1 MDFTSSIDTIDEV
14 TRSIKVSIPLD
25 TIRKETDVALT
36 KLTQTANIK
45 GFRPGKAPRQ
55 IIERMHGESV
65 RAEVAHKLINSSLT
79 QVAKDNSLEV
89 IGSPE
94 VDIATFDIGKDLEY
108 TAKVS
113 LFPSPEVKNYKGC
126 KVQVGRATVTDTEVV
141 EVIERLR
148 GSKATMK
155 KIDGRTQAQVGDVVD
170 LTLAVVV
177 EGQKDERPEPLVVG
191 LGERRLPD
199 DLEKGIVG
207 MEVGSMREIE
217 STPPGRRSG
226 GSDSTAR
233 ALYKVTLNALY
244 EKILPE
250 IDDAF
255 VKSLALGAEAG
266 SCETVLELRLKI
278 RTELEQERER
288 EAKAEAQSAIVD
300 QLAKAHE
307 FQVPQVL
314 IDDEIR
320 ALLVRYRIMDNKK
333 AESADLE
340 PFRKEL
346 GELALK
352 RVKSAIVVDRIGQAE
367 NIKAEKD
374 DIDREIGEMAA
385 HSGVG
390 VEEAK
395 KYLMERDR
403 VVSFLMEITRNKVIS
418 FLVEQSQV
426 EYVEKKPEAETA
438 SA

>member
-1 MDFTSSIDTIDEV
+1 M
-14 TRSIKVSIPLD
+14 
-25 TIRKETDVALT
+25 
-36 KLTQTANIK
+36 
-45 GFRPGKAPRQ
+45 
-55 IIERMHGESV
+55 
-65 RAEVAHKLINSSLT
+65 
-79 QVAKDNSLEV
+79 
-89 IGSPE
+89 
-94 VDIATFDIGKDLEY
+94 
-108 TAKVS
+108 
-113 LFPSPEVKNYKGC
+113 
-126 KVQVGRATVTDTEVV
+126 
-141 EVIERLR
+141 
-148 GSKATMK
+148 
-155 KIDGRTQAQVGDVVD
+155 
-170 LTLAVVV
+170 
-177 EGQKDERPEPLVVG
+177 
-191 LGERRLPD
+191 
-199 DLEKGIVG
+199 
-207 MEVGSMREIE
+207 
-217 STPPGRRSG
+217 
-226 GSDSTAR
+226 
-233 ALYKVTLNALY
+233 
-244 EKILPE
+244 
-250 IDDAF
+250 
-255 VKSLALGAEAG
+255 
-266 SCETVLELRLKI
+266 
-278 RTELEQERER
+278 
-288 EAKAEAQSAIVD
+288 
-300 QLAKAHE
+300 
-307 FQVPQVL
+307 PQVL